1 MYIHITFIHLT
12 RNTYTSHPTALPST
26 KHKLFVSL
34 IENYYKFQAAILT
47 DLATVTKE
55 VQGLASGQLAKQHQ
69 KHYSNK
75 NHDQIFTYT

>member
-34 IENYYKFQAAILT
+34 IENNYKFQAAILT

-55 VQGLASGQLAKQHQ
+55 V
-69 KHYSNK
+69 
-75 NHDQIFTYT
+75 